1 MKLIRHIPNFITS
14 LNLFTG
20 TMAVYF
26 AFQQQFELAAWAI
39 LIAAAFDFM
48 DGMAARML
56 NAYSPLGKE
65 LDSLA
70 DLISFGLAPAAIAF
84 ELMQY
89 AGINQVLCF
98 VAFIIPVFSA
108 LRLAKFNL
116 DERQSASFLGLP
128 TPANGLF
135 WAGAGM
141 FYADKLSQ
149 FPQLILLFVVLLSL
163 MLVTELPMFSLKF
176 KSFRIAENKI
186 RYIFLS
192 GCIAIL
198 AFLGMAG
205 FPFIILWYIALNFSL
220 ILLNQSNQTT

>member
-1 MKLIRHIPNFITS
+1 MKFTKHIPNFITS

-20 TMAVYF
+20 TLAIYF
-26 AFQQQFELAAWAI
+26 AFQQQFDMAAWAI
-39 LIAAAFDFM
+39 LIAAVFDFM
-48 DGMAARML
+48 DGMAARIL
-56 NAYSPLGKE
+56 NAYSPMGKE

-70 DLISFGLAPAAIAF
+70 DLISFGVAPAAIAF

-89 AGINQVLCF
+89 SGVNQIISYT
-98 VAFIIPVFSA
+98 AFIIPVFSA

-116 DERQSASFLGLP
+116 DERQSSSFLGLP

-141 FYADKLSQ
+141 FYADKLTQ

-163 MLVTELPMFSLKF
+163 LLVTELPMLSLKF
-176 KSFRIAENKI
+176 KSFNIAENKI

-192 GCIAIL
+192 GCIVIL
-198 AFLGMAG
+198 ALMGMAG
-205 FPFIILWYIALNFSL
+205 FPFLILWYIVLNFLL
-220 ILLNQSNQTT
+220 ILFNHNNG